1 MNTHEKHLKNWMVK
15 IAMIDAI
22 EKISRIK
29 KDLGLIQDKI
39 YFEITVVVEENE
51 KLKNQLKQTQDRLKD
66 AESVIEFY
74 ADDNVYRS
82 KHGGHIQNK
91 NFHSKIG
98 QDCGKRAREYFKKYG
113 ESDE

>member
-1 MNTHEKHLKNWMVK
+1 
-15 IAMIDAI
+15 MIDAI

-66 AESVIEFY
+66 AESALSKY
-74 ADDNVYRS
+74 ADVNNWSYQQIIDDISEVNGS
-82 KHGGHIQNK
+82 LEGGAE
-91 NFHSKIG
+91 
-98 QDCGKRAREYFKKYG
+98 AREYFKKYG
-113 ESDE
+113 ESDEGDIQWDLCGAISKS